1 MKEKHIYNYK
11 ILLQHDN
18 FRKVFQYF
26 ANMENVSIEQI
37 LIMKKEKRINL
48 TDTPSS
54 IGLSIIDILGMYTL
68 N

>member
-1 MKEKHIYNYK
+1 
-11 ILLQHDN
+11 
-18 FRKVFQYF
+18 
-26 ANMENVSIEQI
+26 MENVSIEQV

-54 IGLSIIDILGMYTL
+54 IGLSIIDILGTYKL